1 MQPAQA
7 VPYQSTP
14 VATRLWEVDTLR
26 GIAVVMMIF
35 FHFMWDLQYFN
46 VADVNVFSTPWQLFA
61 RGIGTSFTFLLG
73 LSIVLRYERDT
84 KQSTYMEAYR
94 PYIQRGAMIF
104 GLGMLITVATYFA
117 IGEGFVVFG
126 ILHLLGLS
134 LILAYPFVYVR
145 PLVNL
150 ANGISVFMVGL
161 YINMV
166 RVDFPW
172 LIWLGLAEQGRTMV
186 DYYPLLPWFGAA
198 LIGVAAGQLCY
209 PYGKRA
215 FTLPDL
221 GDFPLLRGLRF
232 LGRHSLIIYLVHQPI
247 IIGILIGFGF
257 GSL

>member
-14 VATRLWEVDTLR
+14 SATRLWEVDTLR

-46 VADVNVFSTPWQLFA
+46 VADINVFSTPWQLFA

-73 LSIVLRYERDT
+73 LSIVLRHERDP
-84 KQSTYMEAYR
+84 KRSTYMQAYQ
-94 PYIQRGAMIF
+94 PYFQRGAMIF
-104 GLGMLITVATYFA
+104 GLGMLITVATYFFV
-117 IGEGFVVFG
+117 GEGFVIFG

-145 PLVNL
+145 PIVNM
-150 ANGISVFMVGL
+150 ANGISIFLIGMYVAMF
-161 YINMV
+161 

-172 LIWLGLAEQGRTMV
+172 LIWLGLAEQGRAMV

-198 LIGVAAGQLCY
+198 LIGVAVGQLCY
-209 PYGKRA
+209 PNGKRV
-215 FTLPDL
+215 FTLPSL
-221 GDFPLLRGLRF
+221 GDFPLFRGLRF

-247 IIGILIGFGF
+247 IIGILIGLGF